1 MNPWARIVAL
11 AEDVIQLVNGMT
23 QSFMILR
30 CSKKFTDWALS
41 GSFLKGS
48 SQRSCSNPMSHLNIS
63 HWPSLFALT
72 LTVHGACVT
81 RRSPI
86 GLGVISAGACKAVKT
101 VNLSV
106 NLSQS
111 SVSQLLTVILSSSH
125 LVQVCAIERD
135 CFAKS
140 QREMSSCQVVESGS
154 GNVW

>member
-1 MNPWARIVAL
+1 
-11 AEDVIQLVNGMT
+11 
-23 QSFMILR
+23 
-30 CSKKFTDWALS
+30 
-41 GSFLKGS
+41 
-48 SQRSCSNPMSHLNIS
+48 MSHLNIS
-63 HWPSLFALT
+63 HWLSLFALT
-72 LTVHGACVT
+72 LTLHGACVK
-81 RRSPI
+81 RRSRI

-125 LVQVCAIERD
+125 LVQVCAIESD

>member
-1 MNPWARIVAL
+1 MK
-11 AEDVIQLVNGMT
+11 VNGAVQKPHVT
-23 QSFMILR
+23 LEYL
-30 CSKKFTDWALS
+30 TLAL
-41 GSFLKGS
+41 FV
-48 SQRSCSNPMSHLNIS
+48 C
-63 HWPSLFALT
+63 LT
-72 LTVHGACVT
+72 LTLHGACVK
-81 RRSPI
+81 RRSCI

-125 LVQVCAIERD
+125 LVQVCAIESD